1 MDNGGEN
8 LKLQKRMASADWKI
22 PIKVEFT
29 ARNTPQQNSP
39 AETSFTTI
47 TGRAK
52 ALLINAKVPL
62 ADRFKLFPYTAQT
75 ATKLDGL
82 SVVTINGVTATR
94 HKHQLGFE
102 PGWTKYLHT
111 WGEAGTVCLKAR
123 KHPKVVDKGQ
133 TMMFVGYPDDHP
145 ADTFNMWDP
154 ATKRTH
160 KSRDVIFLKRLFFES
175 SDIQAGKGNNAN
187 PFSPLSLDESDDE
200 VAEDDDAESVESVET
215 VVTSV
220 SAGSV
225 ESIQGQAAQVYVA
238 APTGVTRAGR
248 RVQPITRLTYAK
260 KGQQME
266 VQQPSIGLTNAELAY
281 YAVAQQFAESF
292 GQEVCLVGAGL
303 GGGFVNT
310 MELHPMKFNEAMAGP
325 DAAEWE
331 KAVDKEHDRMVNAH
345 VFKVTPLKD
354 VPKNA
359 IILTE
364 TWAMK
369 KKSNGTFR
377 ARLTARGFEQVDG
390 IHFDSS
396 DIAAPVVSEITIHV
410 VLILWA

>member
-1 MDNGGEN
+1 
-8 LKLQKRMASADWKI
+8 
-22 PIKVEFT
+22 
-29 ARNTPQQNSP
+29 
-39 AETSFTTI
+39 
-47 TGRAK
+47 
-52 ALLINAKVPL
+52 
-62 ADRFKLFPYTAQT
+62 
-75 ATKLDGL
+75 
-82 SVVTINGVTATR
+82 
-94 HKHQLGFE
+94 
-102 PGWTKYLHT
+102 
-111 WGEAGTVCLKAR
+111 
-123 KHPKVVDKGQ
+123 
-133 TMMFVGYPDDHP
+133 MMFVGYPDDHP

-160 KSRDVIFLKRLFFES
+160 KTRDVIFLNRLFFES

-187 PFSPLSLDESDDE
+187 PFSPLSLDESDEENADDE
-200 VAEDDDAESVESVET
+200 DAESVESVES
-215 VVTSV
+215 VDTST

-225 ESIQGQAAQVYVA
+225 ESIEGQTAQAYVA

-248 RVQPITRLTYAK
+248 RVQPITRLTYFK

-281 YAVAQQFAESF
+281 YAVAQQFPESF

-310 MELHPMKFNEAMAGP
+310 MELHPMKYNEAMAGP

-331 KAVDKEHDRMVNAH
+331 KAVDKEHGRMVNAH

-354 VPKNA
+354 VPKDA

-369 KKSNGTFR
+369 KKSNGVFR

-396 DIAAPVVSEITIHV
+396 EIAAPVVSEITIHV
-410 VLILWA
+410 VMIL